1 MTYGLHSYIVATG
14 SGLWLIMYLLWWN
27 GYMKPVVTILATHIS
42 TTISYFTR
50 YSCQTRYGILAISCW
65 MHYLV
70 CIILVAERWF
80 YHTGSYTLV
89 RTYTCEPVDHII
101 LAITYWLQHIGYDLL
116 AITYWSWCNGYVS
129 TVLLRYS
136 TCPLH
141 ADKHLLEGSTIRP
154 LHAFIN
160 RF

>member
-1 MTYGLHSYIVATG
+1 MADHVFVVMK
-14 SGLWLIMYLLWWN
+14 WLQ
-27 GYMKPVVTILATHIS
+27 KPVVTILATHIS

-80 YHTGSYTLV
+80 YHTGSWPLV

-101 LAITYWLQHIGYDLL
+101 LAITYWLQHIGYNLL

-154 LHAFIN
+154 LHAFTY

>member
-1 MTYGLHSYIVATG
+1 MHH
-14 SGLWLIMYLLWWN
+14 LI
-27 GYMKPVVTILATHIS
+27 
-42 TTISYFTR
+42 
-50 YSCQTRYGILAISCW
+50 
-65 MHYLV
+65 

-89 RTYTCEPVDHII
+89 RTYTCEPIDHII

-154 LHAFIN
+154 LHAFTYRFEHIRYTMLAGESCLYHIN
-160 RF
+160 AIFFMALWGAAAAHSLKHRHRHITSNMWAMTCQA